1 MRQIRRFLG
10 SIARR
15 TLGTLTS
22 VVTQEPLVALTF
34 DDGPH
39 PEFTPRVL
47 EILRHHQAHATFFM
61 VGAAAEKYQGIVRQ
75 VAREGHAIG
84 GHSWDH
90 RSFPSLPSRER
101 RRQMLA
107 CEQVLS
113 LQQARLFRP
122 PYGHQTVG
130 SRLDA
135 LWRRYEVVGWNVDST
150 DWREENP
157 ELIADYVIGKL
168 QPGAIVLLHDA
179 LFDQMNLSPGQ
190 EPSKCVD
197 RRTMLSALEAIL
209 AQGRKQYKFVTIPEL
224 LCHGVPFRDY
234 WFPVDSM
241 PPKKK

>member
-1 MRQIRRFLG
+1 M
-10 SIARR
+10 
-15 TLGTLTS
+15 LGTLTA
-22 VVTQEPLVALTF
+22 VVTKDPVVALTF

-47 EILRHHQAHATFFM
+47 EILRHHQAQATFFM

-75 VAREGHAIG
+75 VAREGHVIG

-90 RSFPSLPSRER
+90 RSFPSLSSGER
-101 RRQMLA
+101 RRQMRA
-107 CEQVLS
+107 CELALS
-113 LQQARLFRP
+113 PQQARLFRP

-135 LWRRYEVVGWNVDST
+135 LWHRSEVVGWSVDST
-150 DWREENP
+150 DWQEEKP
-157 ELIADYVIGKL
+157 EIIADCVIGKL

-179 LFDQMNLSPGQ
+179 LFDQLNLPVGRD
-190 EPSKCVD
+190 PSKCVD
-197 RRTMLSALEAIL
+197 RRMMLSALETIL
-209 AQGRKQYKFVTIPEL
+209 ERGTRQYRFVTVPDL

-234 WFPVDSM
+234 WFWDGSS